1 MRLIA
6 FCLAAFAL
14 ILAGCSPSGPAEP
27 MAVLS
32 GTGEPA
38 EAPDPRLEGVWVT
51 VLETGVEPRPL
62 RLTITLEGEA
72 PQVALTAPG
81 QGGAQVRFEQ
91 VRVDGPQIGFA
102 TGLGAL
108 MFEGALE
115 GGDTIAGTVWQ
126 GRAPSELVWTRAQS
140 TRH

>member
-1 MRLIA
+1 MRRIA
-6 FCLAAFAL
+6 FCLAAVTL
-14 ILAGCSPSGPAEP
+14 SLAACQPPGPAEP

-38 EAPDPRLEGVWVT
+38 EAPDPRLQGVWVT

-72 PQVALTAPG
+72 AQVVLTAPD

-91 VRVDGPQIGFA
+91 VRVDGPRIGFA

-108 MFEGALE
+108 MFEGALDGE
-115 GGDTIAGTVWQ
+115 DAIDGTVWQ
-126 GRAPSELVWTRAQS
+126 GRAPSDLVWLRAP
-140 TRH
+140 

>member
-6 FCLAAFAL
+6 FCLAAFTLAL
-14 ILAGCSPSGPAEP
+14 AACSPAGPGEP

-32 GTGEPA
+32 GAGEPA
-38 EAPDPRLEGVWVT
+38 EAPDPRLEGVWIT

-62 RLTITLEGEA
+62 RLAITLQGEA
-72 PQVALTAPG
+72 AQIVLTAPD

-91 VRVDGPQIGFA
+91 VRLDGPRIGFA

-108 MFEGALE
+108 MFEGALDGE
-115 GGDTIAGTVWQ
+115 DAIAGRVWQ
-126 GRAPSELVWTRAQS
+126 GRAPSELVWVREM
-140 TRH
+140 

>member
-1 MRLIA
+1 MRS
-6 FCLAAFAL
+6 LAPVAVLAL
-14 ILAGCSPSGPAEP
+14 ILAACSPPGPGEP

-62 RLTITLEGEA
+62 RLTIALEGEA
-72 PQVALTAPG
+72 AQVVLTAPD
-81 QGGAQVRFEQ
+81 QGGARVRFEQ
-91 VRVDGPQIGFA
+91 VRVDGPRVGFA

-108 MFEGALE
+108 LFEGELE
-115 GGDTIAGTVWQ
+115 GDDIIAGTVWQ
-126 GRAPSELVWTRAQS
+126 GRAPSELAWVRDAPGD
-140 TRH
+140 

>member
-1 MRLIA
+1 M
-6 FCLAAFAL
+6 
-14 ILAGCSPSGPAEP
+14 S
-27 MAVLS
+27 VLS
-32 GTGEPA
+32 GAGEPA
-38 EAPDPRLEGVWVT
+38 EAPDRRLEGVWVT

-72 PQVALTAPG
+72 VQVVLTAPA

-91 VRVDGPQIGFA
+91 VRLDGPRIGFA

-115 GGDTIAGTVWQ
+115 GDDRIAGTVWQ
-126 GRAPSELVWTRAQS
+126 GRAPSELVWTRAD
-140 TRH
+140 

>member
-6 FCLAAFAL
+6 VCFAAVTLGLAACQPA
-14 ILAGCSPSGPAEP
+14 GPAEP

-38 EAPDPRLEGVWVT
+38 AAPDPRLEGVWVT
-51 VLETGVEPRPL
+51 VLETGLEPRAL
-62 RLTITLEGEA
+62 RLIITLEGEA
-72 PQVALTAPG
+72 AQVVLTAPD

-91 VRVDGPQIGFA
+91 VRVDGPRIGFA

-108 MFEGALE
+108 MFEGALDGE
-115 GGDTIAGTVWQ
+115 DAIAGTVWQ
-126 GRAPSELVWTRAQS
+126 GRAPSDLVWSRA
-140 TRH
+140 R

>member
-6 FCLAAFAL
+6 LCLAAVTL
-14 ILAGCSPSGPAEP
+14 SLAACQPAGPAGP

-38 EAPDPRLEGVWVT
+38 AAPDPSLEGVWVT
-51 VLETGVEPRPL
+51 VLETGLEPRAL
-62 RLTITLEGEA
+62 RLIIRLEGEA
-72 PQVALTAPG
+72 AQVVLTAPD

-91 VRVDGPQIGFA
+91 VRVDGPRIGFA

-108 MFEGALE
+108 MFEGALDGE
-115 GGDTIAGTVWQ
+115 DAIAGTVWQ
-126 GRAPSELVWTRAQS
+126 GRAPSDLVWSRA
-140 TRH
+140 R

>member
-1 MRLIA
+1 MRLPV
-6 FCLAAFAL
+6 FLLAAFAL
-14 ILAGCSPSGPAEP
+14 TLAACSPSAPGEP

-62 RLTITLEGEA
+62 RLTITLEGQA
-72 PQVALTAPG
+72 AQFVLTAPD
-81 QGGAQVRFEQ
+81 QGGARVRFEQ
-91 VRVDGPQIGFA
+91 VRVDGPRVGFA

-108 MFEGALE
+108 LFEGSLE
-115 GGDTIAGTVWQ
+115 GDDMISGTVWQ
-126 GRAPSELVWTRAQS
+126 GRAPSELAWVRQAPGD
-140 TRH
+140 

>member
-1 MRLIA
+1 MRCLRCLA
-6 FCLAAFAL
+6 FLAAFTL
-14 ILAGCSPSGPAEP
+14 TLAACSPSGPGEP

-38 EAPDPRLEGVWVT
+38 AAPDPRLEGVWVT

-62 RLTITLEGEA
+62 RLTIALEGEA
-72 PQVALTAPG
+72 AQVVLTAPD
-81 QGGAQVRFEQ
+81 QGGARVRFEQ
-91 VRVDGPQIGFA
+91 VRVDGPHVGFA

-115 GGDTIAGTVWQ
+115 GDDRIAGTVWQ
-126 GRAPSELVWTRAQS
+126 GRAPSELVWTRAE
-140 TRH
+140 